1 MNQTA
6 KELGC
11 TDSNFVN
18 TNGKHDDNHYT
29 STHDLALIGQKF
41 FSDDVLC
48 RMSDT
53 VSYKIPASATLSQ
66 DLIPNSKNKLLPGK
80 TYAYEYLVGSKTGY
94 TANARSNLVSCAQKD
109 GLKLI
114 CVVMMEESP
123 QQFKDTIS
131 LFDYGFSNFSSVTA
145 SKEDTTYQV
154 KNGDLFA
161 NTFNQSNILSIDPDA
176 KVLLPDTL
184 TFADLDSELS
194 YDNLKN
200 GQAAVIHYSYEGQD
214 LGSAPILFSSIT
226 PFDFSAEPVSETE
239 SAAIATA
246 DGSSR
251 QMRTAYKAAL
261 LMRKAAQ
268 TAPARMAMRMLPV
281 QTVPPA
287 HRAPR
292 ARRLAPQRLNPSL
305 PQLLRPQ
312 FPHRG
317 KCYFLKRP

>member
-1 MNQTA
+1 
-6 KELGC
+6 
-11 TDSNFVN
+11 
-18 TNGKHDDNHYT
+18 
-29 STHDLALIGQKF
+29 
-41 FSDDVLC
+41 
-48 RMSDT
+48 MSDT

-161 NTFNQSNILSIDPDA
+161 NTFNQSDILSIDPDA

-194 YDNLKN
+194 YDNLKD

-226 PFDFSAEPVSETE
+226 PFDFSAGNGTVHSEP
-239 SAAIATA
+239 
-246 DGSSR
+246 
-251 QMRTAYKAAL
+251 
-261 LMRKAAQ
+261 
-268 TAPARMAMRMLPV
+268 
-281 QTVPPA
+281 
-287 HRAPR
+287 
-292 ARRLAPQRLNPSL
+292 
-305 PQLLRPQ
+305 
-312 FPHRG
+312 
-317 KCYFLKRP
+317 